1 MALEMDPN
9 LEKQDTAL
17 MSDGTTAQRFVSNE
31 LFILEDSMQLYK
43 LVKESEDKFE
53 LTEKQNL
60 SEFP

>member
-1 MALEMDPN
+1 
-9 LEKQDTAL
+9 

-60 SEFP
+60 AEYP